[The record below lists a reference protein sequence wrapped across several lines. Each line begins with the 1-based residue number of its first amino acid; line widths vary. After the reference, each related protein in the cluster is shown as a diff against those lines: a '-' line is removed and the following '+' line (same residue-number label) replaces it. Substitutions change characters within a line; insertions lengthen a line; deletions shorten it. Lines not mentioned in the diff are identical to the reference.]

1 MNLTDLAPIS
11 PSDCELRR
19 VPMTLTEPVRA
30 AHGIHTERNVV
41 LVRVDNGWGECGAP
55 DDPGY
60 TGETADAAAT
70 ALEDVLFPFVRT
82 LRAPISAHA
91 FRGLLVETLPD
102 ALVRVPMAVAAL
114 EMAILDSQLRNSEA
128 AFNTCFAMPA
138 KPVASSG
145 ATLGNTGSLEQM
157 MRQAANAVSEGYARL
172 KVKISPGFDIDV
184 IRAVRSA
191 VGDDVLLLAD
201 ANGSYCADDV
211 LLVASLHE
219 LGLDIIEQPFADH
232 DTESHQSLVAT
243 GTLRVALDEG
253 VRSPDDA
260 LGAVLNHECTDLTL
274 KPARF
279 GYPACVNLLN
289 EAHSQGIDTWIGGMF
304 DTGVARWANARL
316 ATHIGVTLPS
326 DIGASSRYWH
336 SDITTPVTVEHGLV
350 VNGELTGAGLSGV
363 PVL

>member
-1 MNLTDLAPIS
+1 MNFLDLAPIT

-30 AHGIHTERNVV
+30 AHGIHAERNVV

-60 TGETADAAAT
+60 TGETADAAAN
-70 ALEDVLFPFVRT
+70 ALEHTLLPFLRS
-82 LRAPISAHA
+82 LRAPVSALA
-91 FRGLLVETLPD
+91 FRRLIAETFPD
-102 ALVRVPMAVAAL
+102 ALVSLPMAVAAL
-114 EMAILDSQLRNSEA
+114 EMAIFDSQLRNA
-128 AFNTCFAMPA
+128 MVAFNSGFAMPA
-138 KPVASSG
+138 KPVATAG
-145 ATLGNTGSLEQM
+145 ATLGNTGTLQHLTRE
-157 MRQAANAVSEGYARL
+157 AALAVSDGYARL

-184 IRAVRSA
+184 IRAVRDA
-191 VGDDVLLLAD
+191 ADDSVLLLAD
-201 ANGSYCADDV
+201 ANSSYSADD
-211 LLVASLHE
+211 LLHVASLHE

-232 DTESHQSLVAT
+232 DTASHQSLVAT

-260 LGAVLNHECTDLTL
+260 LSAVLNHECTDLTL

-289 EAHSQGIDTWIGGMF
+289 EAQSHGIDSWIGGMF

-316 ATHIGVTLPS
+316 ATHSGVTLPS
-326 DIGASSRYWH
+326 DIGASSRYWQR
-336 SDITTPVTVEHGLV
+336 DITTPVTVEHGLV
-350 VNGELTGAGLSGV
+350 VNAELAGAGLSGV